1 MKRAQCQICSEY
13 KLTLSYISRCPNAE
27 CSAFNCKECL
37 ETWYQEKRECPICHT
52 KIGDIEENLE
62 AIEDGQE
69 TQNDQGTTFT
79 CVCSGCSVRCHRI
92 EIQTCWGST
101 TKDILSVFVIA
112 IQLICL
118 FLFAG
123 LLSFNFCV
131 FTGYGS
137 LTDGY
142 EKTKHNY
149 THPTFYLM
157 LISLGMVTCGTIL
170 VCIGIL
176 AGCCHGC
183 IHGHD

>member
-1 MKRAQCQICSEY
+1 MKRKQCQICSEY
-13 KLTLSYISRCPNAE
+13 KLTLSSISRCPNAE

-52 KIGDIEENLE
+52 TIGDIEENLE
-62 AIEDGQE
+62 AIENQ
-69 TQNDQGTTFT
+69 TDQGTTFT
-79 CVCSGCSVRCHRI
+79 CFCSVCSFRCYRI
-92 EIQTCWGST
+92 EIHSCWDST
-101 TKDILSVFVIA
+101 TKDILSVFVRA

-123 LLSFNFCV
+123 LLSFNVCV
-131 FTGYGS
+131 FTGYDS
-137 LTDGY
+137 LTEGY
-142 EKTKHNY
+142 EKTKNNY
-149 THPTFYLM
+149 AHPTFYLM